1 MKLRKIYM
9 PISKRLRDLKEPLD
23 IDLQLMA
30 AEMDTS
36 VNRIKYL
43 SNQIMSD
50 AISLECFNNLIRDIE
65 SGEGI
70 EVTSFNDN
78 TVLYEYL
85 DEAVVVYTFLT
96 DKYILFDSM
105 ITAKIE
111 NRLDSYNNLK
121 EK

>member
-1 MKLRKIYM
+1 M

-50 AISLECFNNLIRDIE
+50 AI
-65 SGEGI
+65 
-70 EVTSFNDN
+70 
-78 TVLYEYL
+78 
-85 DEAVVVYTFLT
+85 YT
-96 DKYILFDSM
+96 KH
-105 ITAKIE
+105 
-111 NRLDSYNNLK
+111 LK
-121 EK
+121 LSNS

>member
-1 MKLRKIYM
+1 M

-85 DEAVVVYTFLT
+85 DEAVVVYIFLT

>member
-1 MKLRKIYM
+1 M
-9 PISKRLRDLKEPLD
+9 PISKKLRDIKEPLD

-43 SNQIMSD
+43 SNQIMSY
-50 AISLECFNNLIRDIE
+50 AISLECFNKLIRDIE

-78 TVLYEYL
+78 TVLCE
-85 DEAVVVYTFLT
+85 
-96 DKYILFDSM
+96 
-105 ITAKIE
+105 
-111 NRLDSYNNLK
+111 
-121 EK
+121 

>member
-1 MKLRKIYM
+1 M
-9 PISKRLRDLKEPLD
+9 PISKKLRDLKEPLD

-50 AISLECFNNLIRDIE
+50 AISLECFNNLIRVIE
-65 SGEGI
+65 SERI

-85 DEAVVVYTFLT
+85 DEAIVVYTFLT

>member
-1 MKLRKIYM
+1 M

-65 SGEGI
+65 SEGI

-85 DEAVVVYTFLT
+85 DEAIVVYTFLT
-96 DKYILFDSM
+96 DKYILFGSM

>member
-1 MKLRKIYM
+1 M

-65 SGEGI
+65 SEGI

-111 NRLDSYNNLK
+111 NRFDSYNNLK